1 MKTTLKQSQIIEN
14 SQKIC
19 YPKEKLK
26 APDADICILKSHEK
40 RKYTNTKNTYTGD
53 ILKRQ
58 EAIIMMTE
66 DRYTTILDALKEKKS
81 MTVAEFTEITGAS
94 ESTIRRD
101 LIALDDMGKIKR
113 FHGGAKAIEHEY
125 ITNEAPVSAK
135 AQLNV
140 EEKSAIAKYA
150 ATMINDEDFI
160 FIDAGTSTE
169 LMIDYIGETNA
180 TFVTNG
186 IAHAKRLLKKNLR
199 TYMIGGLVKPITEAI
214 IGAEAVNSM
223 KKFNFTKCFLGTN
236 GIHMDYGFTTVDV
249 EEAMV
254 KMEAVN
260 SSTR

>member
-1 MKTTLKQSQIIEN
+1 MKQSQIIEN

-223 KKFNFTKCFLGTN
+223 KSSISQSAFL
-236 GIHMDYGFTTVDV
+236 
-249 EEAMV
+249 ER
-254 KMEAVN
+254 ME
-260 SSTR
+260 SIWITDSQRLMWKRLW

>member
-1 MKTTLKQSQIIEN
+1 MHSEKPRKK
-14 SQKIC
+14 KIH
-19 YPKEKLK
+19 K
-26 APDADICILKSHEK
+26 HE
-40 RKYTNTKNTYTGD
+40 NTYTGD

-66 DRYTTILDALKEKKS
+66 DRYTAILDALKERKS

-186 IAHAKRLLKKNLR
+186 IAHAKRLLKSGSP
-199 TYMIGGLVKPITEAI
+199 TGSPEA
-214 IGAEAVNSM
+214 AP
-223 KKFNFTKCFLGTN
+223 CTN
-236 GIHMDYGFTTVDV
+236 GAVAISLSITGVFASATALPSVLSLRPYPSRTIKTTGFLLIIFLLFIY
-249 EEAMV
+249 
-254 KMEAVN
+254 
-260 SSTR
+260 SG